1 MRKIKCRIKAA
12 FPAVARFEK
21 LPHNLSVC
29 SVGVNRGWKL
39 GRITTTDD
47 GGQLRRRPA
56 ALPLSLS
63 LPPFLELGT
72 VGETGFELWVA
83 EETNADDARG
93 T

>member
-1 MRKIKCRIKAA
+1 MRKIKCRIEAAA
-12 FPAVARFEK
+12 FPAIARFEK

-47 GGQLRRRPA
+47 GGQLRRRRPC
-56 ALPLSLS
+56 LS